1 MPAEKVSEKP
11 NSPNPSSRITDSI
24 WFWLAVYCGFGSAML
39 AAFGYLPL
47 LMSNKN
53 TNPSVVKKDSQ
64 VEQAILD
71 STSEQMTRDD
81 RSNLAARIL
90 SPSLFAV
97 ALFSIGML
105 LRGNKEKTDP
115 ERE

>member
-1 MPAEKVSEKP
+1 M
-11 NSPNPSSRITDSI
+11 
-24 WFWLAVYCGFGSAML
+24 LAV
-39 AAFGYLPL
+39 FGYLPL
-47 LMSNKN
+47 LMSNKSGN
-53 TNPSVVKKDSQ
+53 ASVEKKDSQ
-64 VEQAILD
+64 VEQAVLD

-105 LRGNKEKTDP
+105 LRGNKETADP
-115 ERE
+115 EGD